1 MKIEDIINKVVS
13 TPNAA
18 FFFTPQIY
26 GKSDSYLFLKPKEII
41 TVKSLRDLD
50 QKLSQIDNL
59 VNKGIYGYSLINYE
73 AGYLL
78 EKSLNYLLPRN
89 EKLFQF
95 FFYDKKEVQKIKSFD
110 IDFSES
116 EKYKIKN
123 FKLNKLKDDFVKSI
137 KKIKSYIEEGD
148 TYQVNYTIKGNFN
161 FSGSF
166 SGLFNNLVFNQSA
179 KYTSIINNSNDIIIS
194 LSPELFFE
202 INKSKIISKPMKGTS
217 RRGIELT
224 IDALAKYELENSEK
238 NRAENVMIV
247 DMIRNDLGKISKY
260 GSVKVKNLFEV
271 EKYESVYQMVS
282 TIEAKMRK
290 NISLS
295 EVIKNIFP
303 CGSITGA
310 PKIRT
315 MEIINELE
323 KDKRNIYTGGI
334 GLIRNN
340 KITFNVP
347 IRTLTINKK
356 SGNGT
361 IGLGSGVVWDSV
373 AEEEYEETKL
383 KGNFLSHPEKPFE
396 IFETM
401 LLKDGKIFLVKDH
414 LNRMQQTAEYF
425 LFCFDRKLIESQLNQ
440 IIKNTDHKSYRIRIA
455 LDKFGKLTHSILAL
469 QELPKCINVIIS
481 NKRVSANN
489 KFQYFKTTN
498 RILYNSEYKKY
509 SSIGFFDVIFIN
521 ESNEISEGAITN
533 IFIHNN
539 DIISTPHT
547 NAGILPGVYRKH
559 LLKNNSMIRERRIYL
574 KDLIEADKIVL
585 TNSVRGEIEVGK
597 LYLNESEFMEYK

>member
-1 MKIEDIINKVVS
+1 MHIREIINKVIS
-13 TPNAA
+13 TSNAA
-18 FFFTPQIY
+18 FFYTPPIY

-41 TVKSLRDLD
+41 TVKSLRDLE

-78 EKSLNYLLPRN
+78 EKSLNYLLPKN
-89 EKLFQF
+89 EKLIQF

-123 FKLNKLKDDFVKSI
+123 FKLNKSKDDFVKSI

-282 TIEAKMRK
+282 TIEAKLRK

-323 KDKRNIYTGGI
+323 KDKRCIYTGGI

-347 IRTLTINKK
+347 IRTLTIKK
-356 SGNGT
+356 RSGNGT
-361 IGLGSGVVWDSV
+361 IGLGSGIVWDSV

-383 KGNFLSHPEKPFE
+383 KGNFLSQPEKPFE

-401 LLKDGKIFLVKDH
+401 LLKDSKIFLLDEH
-414 LNRMQQTAEYF
+414 LNRLQQSAEYF
-425 LFCFDRKLIESQLNQ
+425 LFKFDKKSIEEQLEK
-440 IIKNTDHKSYRIRIA
+440 IIKNIDAKSYRLRIS
-455 LDKFGKLTHSILAL
+455 LNKFGKLSHSILIL
-469 QELPKCINVIIS
+469 SQLSKNIDVI
-481 NKRVSANN
+481 VSANRINSKN

-498 RILYNSEYKKY
+498 RVLYNREHKKY
-509 SSIGFFDVIFIN
+509 SDKGFFDVIYLN
-521 ESNEISEGAITN
+521 ESNEIAEGAITN
-533 IFIHNN
+533 ILVYKN
-539 DIISTPHT
+539 DLISTPPLT
-547 NAGILPGVYRKH
+547 TGILSGIYRKH
-559 LLKNNSMIRERRIYL
+559 FLRNNSMIRERIIHL
-574 KDLIEADKIVL
+574 HDLIEADTILL
-585 TNSVRGEIEVGK
+585 TNSLRGEVIVNRLFIDET
-597 LYLNESEFMEYK
+597 EFISYK

>member
-1 MKIEDIINKVVS
+1 MHIREIINKVIS
-13 TPNAA
+13 TSNAA
-18 FFFTPQIY
+18 FFYTPPIY

-41 TVKSLRDLD
+41 TIKSLRDLE

-78 EKSLNYLLPRN
+78 EKSLNYLLPKN
-89 EKLFQF
+89 EKLIQF

-123 FKLNKLKDDFVKSI
+123 FKLNKSKDDFVKSI

-282 TIEAKMRK
+282 TIEAKLRK

-323 KDKRNIYTGGI
+323 KDKRSIYTGGI

-347 IRTLTINKK
+347 IRTLTIKK
-356 SGNGT
+356 RSGNGT
-361 IGLGSGVVWDSV
+361 IGLGSGIVWDSV

-383 KGNFLSHPEKPFE
+383 KGNFLSQPEKPFE

-401 LLKDGKIFLVKDH
+401 LLKDSKIFLLDEH
-414 LNRMQQTAEYF
+414 LNRLQQSAEYF
-425 LFCFDRKLIESQLNQ
+425 LFKFDKKSIEEQLEK
-440 IIKNTDHKSYRIRIA
+440 IIKNIDAKSYRLRIS
-455 LDKFGKLTHSILAL
+455 LNKFGKLSHSILIL
-469 QELPKCINVIIS
+469 SQLSKNIDVI
-481 NKRVSANN
+481 VSAN
-489 KFQYFKTTN
+489 
-498 RILYNSEYKKY
+498 RIN
-509 SSIGFFDVIFIN
+509 
-521 ESNEISEGAITN
+521 
-533 IFIHNN
+533 
-539 DIISTPHT
+539 
-547 NAGILPGVYRKH
+547 
-559 LLKNNSMIRERRIYL
+559 
-574 KDLIEADKIVL
+574 
-585 TNSVRGEIEVGK
+585 
-597 LYLNESEFMEYK
+597 

>member
-1 MKIEDIINKVVS
+1 MHIREIINKVIS
-13 TPNAA
+13 TSNAA
-18 FFFTPQIY
+18 FFYTPPIY

-41 TVKSLRDLD
+41 TVKSLRDLE

-78 EKSLNYLLPRN
+78 EKSLNYLLPKN
-89 EKLFQF
+89 EKLIQF

-123 FKLNKLKDDFVKSI
+123 FKLNKSKDDFVKSI

-282 TIEAKMRK
+282 TIEAKLRK

-323 KDKRNIYTGGI
+323 KDKRCIYTGGI

-347 IRTLTINKK
+347 IRTLTIKK
-356 SGNGT
+356 RSGNGT
-361 IGLGSGVVWDSV
+361 IGLGSGIVWDSV

-383 KGNFLSHPEKPFE
+383 KGNFLSQPEKPFE

-401 LLKDGKIFLVKDH
+401 LLKDSKIFLLDEH
-414 LNRMQQTAEYF
+414 LNRLQQSAEYF
-425 LFCFDRKLIESQLNQ
+425 LFKFDKKSIEEQLEK
-440 IIKNTDHKSYRIRIA
+440 IIKNIDAKSYRLRIS
-455 LDKFGKLTHSILAL
+455 LNKFGKLSHSILIL
-469 QELPKCINVIIS
+469 SQLSKNIDVI
-481 NKRVSANN
+481 VSANRITSKN

-498 RILYNSEYKKY
+498 RVLYNREHKKY
-509 SSIGFFDVIFIN
+509 SDKGFFDVIYLN
-521 ESNEISEGAITN
+521 ESNEIAEGAITN
-533 IFIHNN
+533 ILVYKN
-539 DIISTPHT
+539 DLISTPPLT
-547 NAGILPGVYRKH
+547 TGILSGIYRKH
-559 LLKNNSMIRERRIYL
+559 FLRNNSMIRERIIHL
-574 KDLIEADKIVL
+574 HDLIEADTILL
-585 TNSVRGEIEVGK
+585 TNSLRGEVIVNRLFIDET
-597 LYLNESEFMEYK
+597 EFISYK

>member
-425 LFCFDRKLIESQLNQ
+425 LFCFDKKLIESQLNQ

>member
-89 EKLFQF
+89 EKLIQF

-425 LFCFDRKLIESQLNQ
+425 LFCFDKKLIESQLNQ

>member
-1 MKIEDIINKVVS
+1 MHIREIINKVIS
-13 TPNAA
+13 TSNAA
-18 FFFTPQIY
+18 FFYTPPIY

-41 TVKSLRDLD
+41 TVKSLRDLE

-78 EKSLNYLLPRN
+78 EKSLNYLLPKN
-89 EKLFQF
+89 EKLIQF

-123 FKLNKLKDDFVKSI
+123 FKLNKSKDDFVKSI

-282 TIEAKMRK
+282 TIEAKLRK

-323 KDKRNIYTGGI
+323 KDKRSIYTGGI

-347 IRTLTINKK
+347 IRTLTIKK
-356 SGNGT
+356 RSGNGT
-361 IGLGSGVVWDSV
+361 IGLGSGIVWDSV

-383 KGNFLSHPEKPFE
+383 KGNFLSQPEKPFE

-401 LLKDGKIFLVKDH
+401 LLKDSKIFLLDEH
-414 LNRMQQTAEYF
+414 LNRLQQSAEYF
-425 LFCFDRKLIESQLNQ
+425 LFKFDKKSIEEQLEK
-440 IIKNTDHKSYRIRIA
+440 IIKNIDAKSYRLRIS
-455 LDKFGKLTHSILAL
+455 LNKFGKLSHSILIL
-469 QELPKCINVIIS
+469 SQLSKNIDII
-481 NKRVSANN
+481 VSANRINSKN

-498 RILYNSEYKKY
+498 RVLYNREHKKY
-509 SSIGFFDVIFIN
+509 SDKGFFDVIYLN
-521 ESNEISEGAITN
+521 ESNEIAEGAITN
-533 IFIHNN
+533 ILVYKN
-539 DIISTPHT
+539 DLISTPPLT
-547 NAGILPGVYRKH
+547 TGILSGIYRKH
-559 LLKNNSMIRERRIYL
+559 FLRNNSMIRERIIHL
-574 KDLIEADKIVL
+574 HDLIEADTILL
-585 TNSVRGEIEVGK
+585 TNSLRGEVIVNRLFIDET
-597 LYLNESEFMEYK
+597 EFISYK

>member
-1 MKIEDIINKVVS
+1 MHIREIINKVIS
-13 TPNAA
+13 TSNAA
-18 FFFTPQIY
+18 FFYTPPIY

-41 TVKSLRDLD
+41 TVKSLRDLE

-78 EKSLNYLLPRN
+78 EKSLNYLLPKN
-89 EKLFQF
+89 EKLIQF

-123 FKLNKLKDDFVKSI
+123 FKLNKSKDDFVKSI

-282 TIEAKMRK
+282 TIEAKLRK

-323 KDKRNIYTGGI
+323 KDKRSIYTGGI

-347 IRTLTINKK
+347 IRTLTIKK
-356 SGNGT
+356 RSGNGT
-361 IGLGSGVVWDSV
+361 IGLGSGIVWDSV

-383 KGNFLSHPEKPFE
+383 KGNFLSQPEKPFE

-401 LLKDGKIFLVKDH
+401 LLKDSKIFLLDEH
-414 LNRMQQTAEYF
+414 LNRLQQSAEYF
-425 LFCFDRKLIESQLNQ
+425 LFKFDKKSIEEQLEK
-440 IIKNTDHKSYRIRIA
+440 IIKNIDAKSYRLRIS
-455 LDKFGKLTHSILAL
+455 LNKFGKLSHSILIL
-469 QELPKCINVIIS
+469 SQLSKNIDVI
-481 NKRVSANN
+481 VSANRINSKN

-498 RILYNSEYKKY
+498 RVLYNREHKKY
-509 SSIGFFDVIFIN
+509 SDKGFFDVIYLN
-521 ESNEISEGAITN
+521 ESNEIAEGAITN
-533 IFIHNN
+533 ILVYKN
-539 DIISTPHT
+539 DVISTPPLT
-547 NAGILPGVYRKH
+547 TGILSGIYRKH
-559 LLKNNSMIRERRIYL
+559 FLRNNSMIRERIIHL
-574 KDLIEADKIVL
+574 HDLIEADTILL
-585 TNSVRGEIEVGK
+585 TNSLRGEVIVNRLFIDET
-597 LYLNESEFMEYK
+597 EFISYK